1 MSLLSRVSSPPRG
14 KRNQT
19 YDIRFHADDE
29 ASMAR
34 RRLQVR
40 RDSCPAVAKI
50 MEQAVRLLFRSDDL
64 SRVKR
69 YLRRQWRKILSG
81 RVSIQDFI
89 FCKEVPASPPA
100 LQNCPLKLPYRAV
113 DE

>member
-1 MSLLSRVSSPPRG
+1 VSLLARVSSPPRDEENKSHG
-14 KRNQT
+14 TRL
-19 YDIRFHADDE
+19 HADDE

-40 RDSCPAVAKI
+40 RDSCPVVAKT

-89 FCKEVPASPPA
+89 FCKEVLSSR
-100 LQNCPLKLPYRAV
+100 PLKLPAKIAV
-113 DE
+113 QSCQ